1 MDIVD
6 GMKYLHDEHDS
17 IHRDLKSA
25 NILLSKDER
34 DDLIRGKVADFG
46 MSKLVSQEALNQRD
60 DHNKEAMSSLQS
72 SNDSEEKTRKPSDAL
87 FVPSSMMMTLT
98 SGCGTYV
105 VRVSVCVCV
114 CVFIIIIIIIIIIIS
129 LSLCLSR
136 ITKEEKEGTTR
147 TATIKRSNTHT
158 HSPTHMAPEIWSE
171 LQDNKAHLTKK
182 IDVYSFAVIMWETLT
197 LKKPWADVKFT
208 YKIGKSLLKGDRL
221 KFESGDGKYEDS
233 DQLDPPDNY
242 IKLMQMCWAKVDE
255 RPDFTYVRNEMKSWE
270 TYLKLTRKMSMKKK
284 KEGGD

>member
-1 MDIVD
+1 
-6 GMKYLHDEHDS
+6 S
-17 IHRDLKSA
+17 
-25 NILLSKDER
+25 
-34 DDLIRGKVADFG
+34 
-46 MSKLVSQEALNQRD
+46 
-60 DHNKEAMSSLQS
+60 
-72 SNDSEEKTRKPSDAL
+72 
-87 FVPSSMMMTLT
+87 
-98 SGCGTYV
+98 
-105 VRVSVCVCV
+105 
-114 CVFIIIIIIIIIIIS
+114 S
-129 LSLCLSR
+129 LSLSLPLSHSYH
-136 ITKEEKEGTTR
+136 TKEEKVGTTR
-147 TATIKRSNTHT
+147 TVTIKRSNTHT

-208 YKIGKSLLKGDRL
+208 YKIGRSLLKGERL

-242 IKLMQMCWAKVDE
+242 IKLMKMCWAKVDE

-270 TYLKLTRKMSMKKK
+270 TYLKLTRKMLVKKK